1 MKGHLKM
8 DVNLY
13 LILKV
18 INNGINVIALNG
30 QLPVCKLHDGMS
42 IDGQMNNFLL
52 CDLKLSMLSLDLK
65 HVTTKI
71 IHPNRTNAHL
81 GIFYSSFV
89 PKDFID
95 GKNSEFIKD
104 FSIIDPEI
112 QQEIQSSLRIPAY

>member
-1 MKGHLKM
+1 MR
-8 DVNLY
+8 VNLY

-18 INNGINVIALNG
+18 IDNGVNIIGING

-71 IHPNRTNAHL
+71 IHPNTTNAHL

-104 FSIIDPEI
+104 FSLIDSEI
-112 QQEIQSSLRIPAY
+112 QQEIQSSLRLPAY

>member
-1 MKGHLKM
+1 M

-18 INNGINVIALNG
+18 IDNGVNVLGIGG
-30 QLPVCKLHDGMS
+30 QLPVCKINTSMS

-52 CDLKLSMLSLDLK
+52 CDLNLSMLSLDLK

-71 IHPNRTNAHL
+71 IYPNRTNAHL

-89 PKDFID
+89 PKDFIN

-104 FSIIDPEI
+104 FGVIHPEI
-112 QQEIQSSLRIPAY
+112 QQEIQSSLRLPCY

>member
-8 DVNLY
+8 HVNLY

-18 INNGINVIALNG
+18 IDNGINVISING
-30 QLPVCKLHDGMS
+30 QLPVCELHDRMC

-71 IHPNRTNAHL
+71 LHPNTANAHL

-95 GKNSEFIKD
+95 GKTGEFIKD
-104 FSIIDPEI
+104 FSVIHAEI
-112 QQEIQSSLRIPAY
+112 QQEIQSSLRLPVY